1 MLVCCNYMKVT
12 PTAFLLYTS
21 AALYLCKVETDI
33 TEVSIYITDTNGF
46 DYDYDYTFISDIF
59 LLRFK

>member
-1 MLVCCNYMKVT
+1 MKVT